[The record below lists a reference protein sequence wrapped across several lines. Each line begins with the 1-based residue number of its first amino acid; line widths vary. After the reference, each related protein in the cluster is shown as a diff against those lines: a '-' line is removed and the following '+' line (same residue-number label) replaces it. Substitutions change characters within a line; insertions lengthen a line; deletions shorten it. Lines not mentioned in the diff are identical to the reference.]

1 MSTQPHLG
9 HEVSYKTY
17 ALVAAAL
24 FILTGITVWVSRLD
38 FGMAAINIAIA
49 MAIASLKVTLVA
61 LWFMHLKFEDRLTW
75 GIIVY
80 PLALLALLIGFTL
93 VDELLRL
100 GDVIGGAV
108 AH

>member
-17 ALVAAAL
+17 VLVAASL
-24 FILTGITVWVSRLD
+24 FVLTGLTVWASRQD
-38 FGMAAINIAIA
+38 FGAAAINIVIA
-49 MAIASLKVTLVA
+49 MAIASLKATLVA

-75 GIIVY
+75 GIVVY

-93 VDELLRL
+93 VDEFMRL
-100 GDVIGGAV
+100 AAVIGGTFT
-108 AH
+108 H

>member
-17 ALVAAAL
+17 VLVAVSL
-24 FILTGITVWVSRLD
+24 FVLTGLTVWASRHD
-38 FGMAAINIAIA
+38 FGAAAINIVIA

-75 GIIVY
+75 AVVVY

-93 VDELLRL
+93 VDELMRL
-100 GDVIGGAV
+100 AAVIGGTFT
-108 AH
+108 H